1 MSEKSESSTVNNKES
16 NENGKTKLNL
26 GCYADIREG
35 YINLD
40 KEKYLEGI
48 DVAHDI
54 EEFPY
59 PFDDDTF
66 EEILVR
72 GVLDHIDRNK
82 VVKAIDELYRISKDG
97 GIVKIL
103 VSYEERYMRDM
114 DHKGGFTFSS
124 FMKLEEQ
131 SLGFGLPPIKRREW
145 RSGSRWKIK
154 KMYGIPPSLS
164 IGRLIPNFKIYKHIG
179 LRDYISFYIK
189 YITNDIYVELQ
200 VVKGDDE
207 QLDKNPPPPVFYSN
221 EDDNPNRG

>member
-1 MSEKSESSTVNNKES
+1 M
-16 NENGKTKLNL
+16 GKTKLNL

-54 EEFPY
+54 QEFPY

-97 GIVKIL
+97 GVVKIL

-131 SLGFGLPPIKRREW
+131 SLRDW
-145 RSGSRWKIK
+145 RNGSRWKIK

-164 IGRLIPNFKIYKHIG
+164 IGRFIPNFKIYKHIG

-189 YITNDIYVELQ
+189 YITNDIYVELLAI
-200 VVKGDDE
+200 KDDK
-207 QLDKNPPPPVFYSN
+207 QSDRKTPPPIFYSN
-221 EDDNPNRG
+221 EDDNPN

>member
-1 MSEKSESSTVNNKES
+1 MEMSEKQGMFEGWQEGSKGK
-16 NENGKTKLNL
+16 GKTKLNL

-54 EEFPY
+54 QKFPY

-82 VVKAIDELYRISKDG
+82 VVKAFDELHRISKDG

-124 FMKLEEQ
+124 FINLEENQ
-131 SLGFGLPPIKRREW
+131 RDW
-145 RSGSRWKIK
+145 RTSTRWKIK
-154 KMYGIPPSLS
+154 KMYGIPPHYS

-189 YITNDIYVELQ
+189 YITNDIYVELL
-200 VVKGDDE
+200 VVKGDK
-207 QLDKNPPPPVFYSN
+207 QLDRNLASPVFYSI
-221 EDDNPNRG
+221 EDDKSE

>member
-1 MSEKSESSTVNNKES
+1 MKNKECS
-16 NENGKTKLNL
+16 RVGKKRARGMGKTKLNL

-54 EEFPY
+54 QKFPY

-82 VVKAIDELYRISKDG
+82 VVKAFEELYRISKDG

-124 FMKLEEQ
+124 FINLEINQ
-131 SLGFGLPPIKRREW
+131 RDW
-145 RSGSRWKIK
+145 RTRTRWKIK

-189 YITNDIYVELQ
+189 YITNDIYVELLAI
-200 VVKGDDE
+200 KDDK
-207 QLDKNPPPPVFYSN
+207 QSDRKPPPPVFYSN
-221 EDDNPNRG
+221 EDDNPN